1 MNEEY
6 MKKISI
12 KQKNY
17 VMFQELLEGL
27 LKKKE
32 SFYLGYTFNF
42 KQIRKLV
49 EIEIFWN
56 LKEPKEGLK
65 KMSNLELAEF
75 VQNWLDGKTE
85 HQVAVN
91 ERTISIKAQLD
102 ETIRNLNSVC
112 HEINE
117 RIEIWKYFLKELI
130 TMLKLLLIKTQKGF
144 DFLKQLG
151 IIRSY

>member
-117 RIEIWKYFLKELI
+117 RIEICKYNLRNLEIFFERIDHDAQI
-130 TMLKLLLIKTQKGF
+130 TF
-144 DFLKQLG
+144 D
-151 IIRSY
+151 